1 MMTLEQLF
9 NSRVSAFLRRTGMR
23 PTTFGLRALGD
34 PNLMRQIDGGRSP
47 SLRTADRLLAFIAAN
62 ELDSGGPRAPPAQP
76 RRRKP
81 ATRARS
87 SRRRRRRSRPMRQR
101 PESTSA
107 PIRFLRIS
115 EVAARTGLSRTTIY
129 DWAADGRFPRPV
141 RLSPRA
147 VRWIEADVEEW
158 IRERIAE
165 SRDGAGRA
173 AHRSQEEGDTDEDV
187 V

>member
-9 NSRVSAFLRRTGMR
+9 HSRVSAFLRRTGMR

-34 PNLMRQIDGGRSP
+34 PNLMRQIDDGRSP

-62 ELDSGGPRAPPAQP
+62 ELDSGGPWAPPGQP
-76 RRRKP
+76 RRQSP
-81 ATRARS
+81 ETRAWN
-87 SRRRRRRSRPMRQR
+87 SRRKRSRTMTER
-101 PESTSA
+101 PESSSA

-115 EVAARTGLSRTTIY
+115 EVAARTGLSRTTVY
-129 DWAADGRFPRPV
+129 EWSADGRLPRPV

-165 SRDGAGRA
+165 SRDGAEGA
-173 AHRSQEEGDTDEDV
+173 AHRSQEEGDTNEDV